1 MKRARLAAAVIA
13 IAAAICAQPAPATA
27 ALITVSPGDRI
38 DTPNTC
44 TIAYTYTGVNEHT
57 YAITA
62 GHCANGK
69 PVRDHSS
76 M

>member
-13 IAAAICAQPAPATA
+13 IAAAICAQPA

-44 TIAYTYTGVNEHT
+44 TIAYTYTGVN
-57 YAITA
+57 
-62 GHCANGK
+62 
-69 PVRDHSS
+69 VS
-76 M
+76 